1 MTEAKRMSK
10 TQLIA
15 ELAEKTGLEKKQ
27 VVGVLDQLLQV
38 VERELG
44 KDGPGEITVPDL
56 VKLKVKIA
64 PARPEHVG
72 IDPFTK
78 QERTFAAKPES
89 RKVRATPAKR
99 LKDLLAG

>member
-27 VVGVLDQLLQV
+27 VVGVFDQLLQL

-44 KDGPGEITVPDL
+44 SKGPGEITVPDL

-78 QERTFAAKPES
+78 QERTFPAKPES

-99 LKDLLAG
+99 LKDVLAG